1 MSNDMV
7 SIRQAIRDIPNFPKP
22 GIAFKDI
29 TPLLARGALFAK
41 TIDLFADR
49 YRGQKIDTVL
59 GIESR
64 GFIIGAA
71 LAYKLGAGFSVV
83 RKPGKL
89 PYETHS
95 ASYEL
100 EYGTDKLEIHID
112 AIERG
117 ARVIIAD
124 DLIATGGTAAATAE
138 LVTKLGGVVV
148 ECVFVIELSFLRGRE
163 KLQPH
168 PVYSIIQYDSE

>member
-1 MSNDMV
+1 MNNDLAT
-7 SIRQAIRDIPNFPKP
+7 IRNAIRNIPDFPKP
-22 GIAFKDI
+22 GIVFKDI
-29 TPLLARGALFAK
+29 TPLLSNGQLFSR
-41 TIDLFADR
+41 TIDMLADR
-49 YRGQKIDTVL
+49 YRSEKIDVVL

-71 LAYKLGAGFSVV
+71 MAYRLGAGFCIV

-100 EYGTDKLEIHID
+100 EYGTDRLEIHVD
-112 AIERG
+112 AMPAK

-124 DLIATGGTAAATAE
+124 DLIATGGTAAATAK
-138 LVTKLGGVVV
+138 LVSKLGSTVV
-148 ECVFVIELSFLRGRE
+148 ECAFVIELSFLRGRE
-163 KLQPH
+163 KLKPH
-168 PVYSIIQYDSE
+168 GVFSLIQYDS